1 MANIKQLQD
10 IANILRRDS
19 ILSTSQAG
27 SGHPTSCLSC
37 AEIISALFFEAMSY
51 DTLNAENPDN
61 DEFILSKGHA
71 APILYSALY
80 RSGCIKYNLLS
91 LRKLASP
98 LEGHPIP
105 NSLEW
110 VKTATGSLGQGLS
123 IGIGFAIAAKL
134 QKRKFKTYILMGDSE
149 LSEGSIY
156 EALQLASYYNLN
168 NLIAIVDANRLGQ
181 TGQTMLGHN
190 VKSYKSRF
198 KAFGWKTIVVQG
210 HNIKQILKALKKAK
224 SSSKP
229 TIIIAKTIK
238 GKGISFLEN
247 KENWHGK
254 IIPKELLEKAL
265 NEIPDSNMPKISIS
279 KPSKI
284 SFKIRKSK
292 LTLPIFKQS
301 LISTREAY
309 GKTLS
314 ALALSDSSILAL
326 DAEVSNSTFSQ
337 EVKKKTPKQFI
348 ETYIA
353 EQDMIGISLGL
364 SKKGF
369 KPFASTFSAFLSRAH
384 DQLRMSAL
392 SSANFTICGSH
403 SGVSIGEDGPSQMGL
418 EDIAIFRD
426 LPNSKVFY
434 TSDAISTSKIL
445 DLCSKIKG
453 INYIRTT
460 RPKTPIIYSS
470 KDTFSLGDFK
480 TLRQSKKDKAVLI
493 GSGITLHESLKAHEL
508 LKNKKIN
515 TAVIDLYCIKPFDS
529 KKLINFVKKHGSKI
543 VIAEDHYKAGGIG
556 EMLSEELENSKIKV
570 KHLFVSGIPHSGT
583 KDQLLEKYGINWR
596 HIAKATRPI

>member
-265 NEIPDSNMPKISIS
+265 NEIPDSNMPKIS
-279 KPSKI
+279 
-284 SFKIRKSK
+284 FKTRKSK
-292 LTLPIFKQS
+292 LNLPAFEQK

-403 SGVSIGEDGPSQMGL
+403 SGVSIGEDGASQMGL

-434 TSDAISTSKIL
+434 PSDAISTSKIL
-445 DLCSKIKG
+445 DLCSKTKG

-515 TAVIDLYCIKPFDS
+515 TAVIDLYCIKPFNS
-529 KKLINFVKKHGSKI
+529 KKLIKFVKKHGSKI
-543 VIAEDHYKAGGIG
+543 IIAEDHYKAGGIG
-556 EMLSEELENSKIKV
+556 EMLSEELENSKIKI

-583 KDQLLEKYGINWR
+583 KDQLLEKYRINWR
-596 HIAKATRPI
+596 HIAKAAKSI